1 MNFFTLI
8 VVLSVAAL
16 TAAEFYSHPEF
27 RFYYSYH
34 PYRPIRSTEEIIQLY
49 TTTASNDTVP
59 IQEDVLT
66 NSSSVQN
73 ATLEFKA
80 PVVEKIVEN
89 NTTNS
94 YTHCWFYLYINYDY
108 ENEFADDVWYDNK
121 NSNPQRF
128 HSLSVVF

>member
-8 VVLSVAAL
+8 VVLSVATL

-34 PYRPIRSTEEIIQLY
+34 PYRPRRSTEEAIQLN

-59 IQEDVLT
+59 IQETVLT
-66 NSSSVQN
+66 NSTSVQN
-73 ATLEFKA
+73 DTLEFKA

-89 NTTNS
+89 NITNS
-94 YTHCWFYLYINYDY
+94 SSTNFVYFSFIGGIYSFIFNLYN
-108 ENEFADDVWYDNK
+108 F
-121 NSNPQRF
+121 
-128 HSLSVVF
+128 

>member
-1 MNFFTLI
+1 MNFFTLV
-8 VVLSVAAL
+8 VVLSVATL

-34 PYRPIRSTEEIIQLY
+34 PYRPRRSTEEVVQLN
-49 TTTASNDTVP
+49 TTALNDTVP
-59 IQEDVLT
+59 IQEPVIT
-66 NSSSVQN
+66 NSTSVQN

-94 YTHCWFYLYINYDY
+94 SSTNFVYFSFIGGIN
-108 ENEFADDVWYDNK
+108 
-121 NSNPQRF
+121 
-128 HSLSVVF
+128 